1 VRKISILLLVET
13 YFISQ
18 SVHTL

>member
-1 VRKISILLLVET
+1 MQYVTLVLT

-18 SVHTL
+18 SVHTI